1 MGERDIMQEQLIMD
15 NHNLVY
21 HILQKMNLY
30 NQLDEYYDIAII
42 GLTKAAKNYD
52 ETKQINF
59 STFAGKCI
67 RNEILLYLRQQQS
80 NRLKANYNTI
90 SLEKTVFEENGNKI
104 LLIDK
109 IPGNVNIEQELI
121 NNEKIIHLYKAI
133 SNLSDSERFIIE
145 HSYGL
150 NNKKI
155 LRQKQL
161 AKIIGQSQANV
172 SRIIKKIF
180 KKIKQ
185 EMEKYD
191 HVCNTK
197 SKK

>member
-1 MGERDIMQEQLIMD
+1 MQEQLIMD

-172 SRIIKKIF
+172 SRIIKKF
-180 KKIKQ
+180 LKK
-185 EMEKYD
+185 
-191 HVCNTK
+191 
-197 SKK
+197 

>member
-1 MGERDIMQEQLIMD
+1 MQEQLIMD

>member
-1 MGERDIMQEQLIMD
+1 M
-15 NHNLVY
+15 
-21 HILQKMNLY
+21 
-30 NQLDEYYDIAII
+30 
-42 GLTKAAKNYD
+42 
-52 ETKQINF
+52 
-59 STFAGKCI
+59 
-67 RNEILLYLRQQQS
+67 RQQQS

-161 AKIIGQSQANV
+161 AKC
-172 SRIIKKIF
+172 KKNSLF
-180 KKIKQ
+180 KRFFLCILPILL
-185 EMEKYD
+185 
-191 HVCNTK
+191 
-197 SKK
+197 

>member
-1 MGERDIMQEQLIMD
+1 MQEQLIMD

-30 NQLDEYYDIAII
+30 NQLDEYYDIAVI
-42 GLTKAAKNYD
+42 GLIKAAKNYD
-52 ETKQINF
+52 ATKQINF

-90 SLEKTVFEENGNKI
+90 SLEKTVFEENGKKI

-161 AKIIGQSQANV
+161 AEIIGQSQANV

>member
-1 MGERDIMQEQLIMD
+1 MQEQLILE

-21 HILQKMNLY
+21 HVLKKMNLY
-30 NQLDEYYDIAII
+30 AQLDEYYDIAII
-42 GLTKAAKNYD
+42 GLIKAAKNYD

-59 STFAGKCI
+59 STFAGTCI
-67 RNEILLYLRQQQS
+67 RNEILQYLRKQKS
-80 NRLKANYNTI
+80 NKLKVNYNTI
-90 SLEKTVFEENGNKI
+90 SLEKTFYDENGKEI
-104 LLIDK
+104 QLIDK
-109 IPGNVNIEQELI
+109 LPGNVNIEQELI

-191 HVCNTK
+191 HVRNTK

>member
-1 MGERDIMQEQLIMD
+1 MQEQLILG

-42 GLTKAAKNYD
+42 GLIKAAKNYD

-67 RNEILLYLRQQQS
+67 RNEILHYLRQQQS

-90 SLEKTVFEENGNKI
+90 SLEKTVFEKSGNKI

-109 IPGNVNIEQELI
+109 IPSNVNIEQELI
-121 NNEKIIHLYKAI
+121 NNEEIIHLYKAI

-161 AKIIGQSQANV
+161 AEITGQSQANV
-172 SRIIKKIF
+172 SRIIKKIL

-191 HVCNTK
+191 HVRNTK

>member
-1 MGERDIMQEQLIMD
+1 MQEQLIMD

-30 NQLDEYYDIAII
+30 NQLDEYYDIAVI
-42 GLTKAAKNYD
+42 GLIKAAKNYD
-52 ETKQINF
+52 ATKQINF

-90 SLEKTVFEENGNKI
+90 SLEKTVFDENGKKI

-161 AKIIGQSQANV
+161 AEIIGQSQANV

>member
-1 MGERDIMQEQLIMD
+1 MQEQLILE

-21 HILQKMNLY
+21 HVLQKMNLY
-30 NQLDEYYDIAII
+30 AQIDEYYDIAII
-42 GLTKAAKNYD
+42 GLIKAARSYD
-52 ETKQINF
+52 ATKKIKF

-67 RNEILLYLRQQQS
+67 KNEILYYLRQQQS
-80 NRLKANYNTI
+80 NKLKVNYNTI
-90 SLEKTVFEENGNKI
+90 SLEKTVCEKNGNEI
-104 LLIDK
+104 LLIDT
-109 IPGNVNIEQELI
+109 IPGDVNIEQELI
-121 NNEKIIHLYKAI
+121 NNEEIMHLYKTI

-150 NNKKI
+150 NNKKV
-155 LRQKQL
+155 LKQQQL
-161 AKIIGQSQANV
+161 AEILNQSQANV
-172 SRIIKKIF
+172 SKIIKNIF

-197 SKK
+197 

>member
-30 NQLDEYYDIAII
+30 NQLDEYYDIAVI
-42 GLTKAAKNYD
+42 GLIKAAKNYD
-52 ETKQINF
+52 ATKQINF

-90 SLEKTVFEENGNKI
+90 SLEKTVFEENGKKI

-161 AKIIGQSQANV
+161 AEIIGQSQANV

>member
-1 MGERDIMQEQLIMD
+1 MQEQLIMD

-30 NQLDEYYDIAII
+30 NQLDEYYDIAVI
-42 GLTKAAKNYD
+42 GLIKAAKNYD
-52 ETKQINF
+52 ATKQINF

-109 IPGNVNIEQELI
+109 LPGNVNIEQELI

-172 SRIIKKIF
+172 SRIIKKIL

>member
-1 MGERDIMQEQLIMD
+1 MQEQLILD

-42 GLTKAAKNYD
+42 GLIKAAKNYD

-67 RNEILLYLRQQQS
+67 RNEILHYLRQQQC

-109 IPGNVNIEQELI
+109 IPGNVDIEQELI

-191 HVCNTK
+191 HVRNTK

>member
-1 MGERDIMQEQLIMD
+1 MQEQLIMD

-42 GLTKAAKNYD
+42 GLIKAAKNYD

-67 RNEILLYLRQQQS
+67 RNEILHYLRQQQN

-90 SLEKTVFEENGNKI
+90 SLEKTVFEKNGNKI

-109 IPGNVNIEQELI
+109 ISSNVNIEQELI

-161 AKIIGQSQANV
+161 AEIIGQSQANV

>member
-1 MGERDIMQEQLIMD
+1 MQEQLIMD

-42 GLTKAAKNYD
+42 GLIKAAKNYD

-67 RNEILLYLRQQQS
+67 RNEILHYLRQQQS

-109 IPGNVNIEQELI
+109 IPGNVDIEQELI

-185 EMEKYD
+185 EMKKYD
-191 HVCNTK
+191 HVSNTK

>member
-1 MGERDIMQEQLIMD
+1 MQEQLIMD

-30 NQLDEYYDIAII
+30 NQLDEYYDIAVI
-42 GLTKAAKNYD
+42 GLIKAAKNYD

-161 AKIIGQSQANV
+161 AEIIGQSQANV

>member
-1 MGERDIMQEQLIMD
+1 MQEQLIMD

-42 GLTKAAKNYD
+42 GLIKAAKNYD

-67 RNEILLYLRQQQS
+67 RNEILHYLRQQQS

-109 IPGNVNIEQELI
+109 IPGNVDIEQELI

-161 AKIIGQSQANV
+161 AEIIGQSQGNV

>member
-1 MGERDIMQEQLIMD
+1 MQEQLIMD

-42 GLTKAAKNYD
+42 GLIKAAKNYD

-67 RNEILLYLRQQQS
+67 RNEILHYLRQQQS

-90 SLEKTVFEENGNKI
+90 SLEKTVFKEKGNKI

-161 AKIIGQSQANV
+161 AEITGQSQANV

-191 HVCNTK
+191 HVRNTK